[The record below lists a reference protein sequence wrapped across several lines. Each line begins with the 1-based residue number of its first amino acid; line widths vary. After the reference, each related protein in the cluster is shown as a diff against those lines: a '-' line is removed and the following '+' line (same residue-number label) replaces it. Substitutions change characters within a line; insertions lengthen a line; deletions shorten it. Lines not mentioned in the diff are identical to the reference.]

1 MNSVLR
7 TFLFAAVSLLAS
19 VPALAQY
26 PTKPIHIVVPYA
38 AGGGTDIVA
47 RMLAGPLREMLG
59 KPVIVDNKPGAG
71 GALGAAEV
79 ARATADGY
87 TLLMTAGPGVLPPSL
102 RPHGGRAP
110 AAGVNPAAPGAHHPP
125 IRGSPGARRP
135 RTHSG
140 PLSHAH
146 TR

>member
-87 TLLMTAGPGVLPPSL
+87 TLLMTAGGVGIPP
-102 RPHGGRAP
+102 PVGADAGDGPAGGFT
-110 AAGVNPAAPGAHHPP
+110 
-125 IRGSPGARRP
+125 RGSQGALVPPNVLTDRKSGGVGRRVGH
-135 RTHSG
+135 RG
-140 PLSHAH
+140 
-146 TR
+146 

>member
-87 TLLMTAGPGVLPPSL
+87 TLLMTAGAFGVAPPGLADGGDDPAEEIYRVSQRSIVPPL
-102 RPHGGRAP
+102 G
-110 AAGVNPAAPGAHHPP
+110 
-125 IRGSPGARRP
+125 
-135 RTHSG
+135 
-140 PLSHAH
+140 
-146 TR
+146 

>member
-26 PTKPIHIVVPYA
+26 PTKPIHIVVPYL

-47 RMLAGPLREMLG
+47 RLLAGPLREMLG
-59 KPVIVDNKPGAG
+59 KPVIVDNKPGVG

-79 ARATADGY
+79 ARDGRRVHAADDG
-87 TLLMTAGPGVLPPSL
+87 G
-102 RPHGGRAP
+102 GGR
-110 AAGVNPAAPGAHHPP
+110 
-125 IRGSPGARRP
+125 RRARRGRGRRGRP
-135 RTHSG
+135 RRGGS
-140 PLSHAH
+140 
-146 TR
+146 

>member
-26 PTKPIHIVVPYA
+26 PTKPIHIVVPYP

-87 TLLMTAGPGVLPPSL
+87 TLLMTAGAFGIRPSVIANV
-102 RPHGGRAP
+102 GCYRA
-110 AAGVNPAAPGAHHPP
+110 
-125 IRGSPGARRP
+125 RE
-135 RTHSG
+135 
-140 PLSHAH
+140 
-146 TR
+146 

>member
-26 PTKPIHIVVPYA
+26 PTKPIHIVVPYP
-38 AGGGTDIVA
+38 AGGGIDIVA
-47 RMLAGPLREMLG
+47 RLLAGPLREMLG

-79 ARATADGY
+79 GRATADGY
-87 TLLMTAGPGVLPPSL
+87 TLLMTAGAGGTPPSVL
-102 RPHGGRAP
+102 LHCGKSP
-110 AAGVNPAAPGAHHPP
+110 A
-125 IRGSPGARRP
+125 
-135 RTHSG
+135 
-140 PLSHAH
+140 L
-146 TR
+146 

>member
-1 MNSVLR
+1 MKRWTKILPGVVL
-7 TFLFAAVSLLAS
+7 LLAS
-19 VPALAQY
+19 TLAAAQAF
-26 PTKPIHIVVPYA
+26 PTKPIHIVVPYP

-87 TLLMTAGPGVLPPSL
+87 PLLMTAGRL
-102 RPHGGRAP
+102 RPAATGRASTGRCP
-110 AAGVNPAAPGAHHPP
+110 AAGL
-125 IRGSPGARRP
+125 
-135 RTHSG
+135 T
-140 PLSHAH
+140 
-146 TR
+146 

>member
-1 MNSVLR
+1 MKRWTKILPGVVL
-7 TFLFAAVSLLAS
+7 LLAS
-19 VPALAQY
+19 TLAAAQAF
-26 PTKPIHIVVPYA
+26 PTKPIHIVVPYP

-87 TLLMTAGPGVLPPSL
+87 TLLMTPVRLGIDTTVLADSGYELERGFHRGAQIGRLPL
-102 RPHGGRAP
+102 RRQ
-110 AAGVNPAAPGAHHPP
+110 NGAE
-125 IRGSPGARRP
+125 G
-135 RTHSG
+135 T
-140 PLSHAH
+140 L
-146 TR
+146 